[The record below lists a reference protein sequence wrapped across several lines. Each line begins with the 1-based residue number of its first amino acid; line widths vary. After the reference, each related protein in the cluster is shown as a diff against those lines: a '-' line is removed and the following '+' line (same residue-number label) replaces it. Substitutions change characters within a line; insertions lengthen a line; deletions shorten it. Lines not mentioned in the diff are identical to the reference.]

1 MERAEDPAAA
11 ARQRRER
18 IISYAMIAYVS
29 LCALFTLALMLRVSL
44 LH

>member
-18 IISYAMIAYVS
+18 IISYAMIAYASV
-29 LCALFTLALMLRVSL
+29 CAWGALAIMVRASILG
-44 LH
+44 